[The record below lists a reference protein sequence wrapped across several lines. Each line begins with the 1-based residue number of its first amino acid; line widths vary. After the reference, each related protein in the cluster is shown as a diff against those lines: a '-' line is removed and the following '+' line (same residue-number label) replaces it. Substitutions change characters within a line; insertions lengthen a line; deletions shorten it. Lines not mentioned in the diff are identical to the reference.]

1 MSVRRYVNVKQ
12 RASGSILLSRVR
24 WCDSFLCR
32 LRGLMFRSG
41 LRAGEA
47 LILAEAA
54 EGRAATSIHMFF
66 VPFAIAAIWIDNSGR
81 VVDKV
86 CAQPWRPFYAP
97 RAPARYTLE
106 TDPAFLDQVSIGDE
120 LDFEDGAAPAA
131 PDAGR

>member
-12 RASGSILLSRVR
+12 RASGVLLLSRAR
-24 WCDSFLCR
+24 WCESFLCR
-32 LRGLMFRSG
+32 LRGLMFRSR

-47 LILAEAA
+47 LILAEAG
-54 EGRAATSIHMFF
+54 ESRAAAAIHMFF

-86 CAQPWRPFYAP
+86 RAQPWRPFYAP

-120 LDFEDGAAPAA
+120 LDFEDGPAPAA
-131 PDAGR
+131 SDAGR